1 MRLEAISGQLI
12 LLTKKIITVDLY
24 QKNNVRTFQIK
35 LLKIIISYRL
45 IE

>member
-24 QKNNVRTFQIK
+24 QKNNVRTFQMI
-35 LLKIIISYRL
+35 LKIIISYRL